1 MIRTPS
7 GPFQRPST
15 DLENPGDAA
24 ALINKRKVTAGGPFS
39 PQPSGR
45 AFGTNRPTNV
55 DTFPRE
61 KVAAALSSPS
71 SASTNS
77 RGISRNPPSPFSGTV
92 ITGISLGGTSGTK
105 PESPPVS
112 LEALQLAGRVMPHSL
127 SSDAAVGLSRST
139 SFRSTASTVSTSSRR
154 SAGVG
159 PVNDLKKKKEVLSL
173 QSKSSITM
181 ETAKASNNSSHSAV
195 FSHDHRRFSSIHE
208 EPSFEL
214 LPTAPEEAVV
224 VHVQPPLS
232 SVPSAIAI
240 ATQVPSHI
248 SSLGSVSFDLSWNTS
263 QSAEVSRGDG
273 ANAPYPPGLLSS
285 ELSVLSTTS
294 SLNPPEPRLFPPPE
308 VTVLEE
314 EKIIQAPVPRTL
326 KTLPTTQS
334 LPAFK
339 MPGGP
344 PSFKMPGAK
353 ASRDTSVK
361 GSILSGLRAANPTSL
376 PKGAVFSPQIEIR
389 VPPPRVTTSSE
400 MAAPITKMDEVLT
413 TPIDSEHVIKAADMT
428 QETKAPVLLTFS
440 PPVRQGARTKP
451 PPAFLARLAAGQ
463 SGAQVPKPES
473 SIAPKQPLQQKRNRV
488 EPSTP
493 LPAAS
498 GTLPSNANFT
508 PASAPVDQRSPE
520 EIVAALTKRQQIKL
534 ASGLL
539 SPRHMLELGI
549 IHDEPSVIQA
559 TPGEPALSLS
569 EFGIVSVK
577 KKKLNDATD
586 FSSNAIPEADKFSRV
601 APPVNKTSATNRD
614 EKLVFEFSPGPL
626 RNRKA
631 TKTHTFKVSRTIA
644 KPPSGAIAPPPPL
657 PAVKPMPQSKS
668 LQRSSSSSSVI
679 SAMATTAMPGSK
691 QILPQASIASQGAL
705 FVTLCDSKSG
715 AEDMKM
721 REAVI
726 VTNWIN
732 SSIEPQALVSYQPAV
747 VPQSDS
753 AAGNALALHAAQAL
767 ALQMSAANDANS
779 AALLFAVR
787 REARLKRAAFKLYY
801 ADEATSATRVAI
813 LADVAAGRLMMRP
826 EAAPLVDAG
835 LRSRLTDLFCS
846 VNPAWMKL
854 ALETVMGEDIH
865 ASASGTSTSSTGA
878 WWGAAKATLSSTARA
893 GVKRRAQSSTDARRK
908 RSNVGS
914 NRFSKQHTRAKS
926 SVPSSS
932 VYVPLKP
939 ITNLFDPLRALSF
952 RVRSFITNRVF
963 SVSDADV
970 RKQMSLTQQMA
981 KEMQQMKNKAAAS
994 SLPTSGRAP
1003 RAPIQ
1008 QKVETFNVS
1017 TVGKFDPRY
1026 HKATQQILLSRMLG
1040 LLLFIDSART
1050 SDGGSLA
1057 GLSVDESAE
1066 LQRLFP
1072 HSLAGSEVE
1081 HTLAKIQASL
1091 VLPPALFVPQSANG
1105 RVASSSADDFSLSSL
1120 SSSASSSSRSPAIRS
1135 SRDLVTCLCREILR
1149 SSEGDVLRHLMA
1161 LGMNLSYTQSKLDE
1175 IKWAVSPPT
1184 ETTTFD
1190 DIRDGSR
1197 LIRLAEVLT
1206 SQPPLSLAR
1215 MALILPATNRTSRLH
1230 NIQEGLQFFS
1240 AAFEIDL
1247 NGGVNEAVASVSTA
1261 STSAARVSLGRNG
1274 KKIVRKTTKS
1284 SSTTS
1289 KNEAYVAD
1297 GIPTYLSS
1305 KLSTRVKVQAKDIVD
1320 GGVEKMSALLASI
1333 FISAKLPTMLSA
1345 DRVRDEAVDIFAQKA
1360 ARDAISLIRRTPNV
1374 DANALLTMPSELPH
1388 AGANAAY
1395 QLLTL
1400 FRAISAFHGVPMPS
1414 QGFSFDDIGSSC
1426 FADGRILC
1434 SFISHYRPHL
1444 LPRRLFSMQT
1454 TAQLVSPP
1462 AASSASVTSSG
1473 GARGKALSTL
1483 QERAKNRRSK
1493 SAKSNSPNQARI
1505 MFRPGVT
1512 SKQVSAALEAER
1524 KNFHLIND
1532 AAGALGCAHV
1542 SLGICDTTH
1551 PPTTDSV
1558 LIFGAHIAAKLL
1570 RDPTGKENMLSL
1582 STLTGAAG
1590 NANRGAYRPP
1600 RDLLETFAASI
1611 VANWYRAKLPTLG
1624 IRRERRA
1631 AVVIQSVIRMCLCKR
1646 LLKQLKDKRE
1656 ARRAAA
1662 KKRFAVR
1669 RDAAKCIAY
1678 AMMANAARCI
1688 YKRKLSSALTL
1699 QAFWRGAS
1707 CRRYFSRAAKAI
1719 RVIQR
1724 SLPPLLL
1731 RMRLRFRADQ
1741 RLDRLGSAVTLQ
1753 AVWRGFMAQ
1762 RNFSLLKRSIIS
1774 VQRSFR
1780 LRQNR
1785 MLREETAAESARL
1798 LRERAE
1804 AAEMLLVRRTCAVTM
1819 IQAAVKGHLGR
1830 NLFLLM
1836 KGATATIQ
1844 STFRMYYTR
1853 KTYLM
1858 FLENESRFKREE
1870 EERTAFAAEAA
1881 AIAAVEA
1888 AERER
1893 TEAIAS
1899 FEAAERERSVALL
1912 YVETVSTDHIA
1923 IDTDAMNEELLQIQR
1938 GEEKEAEAAILRAQ
1952 AEIQAEEAAAALLAN
1967 PVIRSRSRA
1976 GSRAAS
1982 RAGSRRQSLG
1992 GQSTASAA
2000 AIATQAAEFV
2010 VAAAAAAVIAS
2021 SSPLGGSASSVAS
2034 YGFNSRAA
2042 PTSSHSARSY
2052 HSTNSVESAAIF
2064 STKAADSS
2072 PALLSFFNDF
2082 NRHSTDGGS
2091 DSLANPIPTR
2101 ADQLGY
2107 RRQIEDDAASIGSEH
2122 ISIDITFDNE
2132 QFAPSIPPSSFEQL
2146 ASSIPPSS
2154 SSRPSFGFARTS
2166 FGQSEFDAQPSLTV
2180 QKENEPKDTSLMFVS
2195 EARTH
2200 SSVSEIQ
2207 RSVVHE
2213 MNGKAI
2219 HWFVRW
2225 RQAVRVCKNAR
2236 RDELSLTARGIAK
2249 IRESDAFRS
2258 FQRSVRA
2265 AEASREGGSV
2275 KQSKMADLRNSIAAR
2290 LQLAQAERAAARLR
2304 SEAAAKDIAATK
2316 IAATFKMASQFRV
2329 FMFTKGACMC
2339 IQNNVRKFL
2348 LLRQGRL
2355 DRLAFRQEQERL
2367 VAEREAEIALREA
2380 EEAEADA
2387 EAREKIERAYE
2398 EARRS
2403 ASEIEFRNKNA
2414 SVLQAVWKGRNLR
2427 SAITD
2432 KHILIAQKRI
2442 RSAAI
2447 NASRGTEKTI
2457 MTRCEIALSNLASAK
2472 SLSSAMLALCE
2483 LEVTLRL
2490 AQVACA
2496 NVFVSVN
2503 GAPTLVAITKS
2514 LGRSDPHKQMMRK
2527 AFAIL
2532 RYAASSSQG
2541 NASKLLLG
2549 GNFEVLKLCGSVL
2562 QTFRDSLE
2570 VVRPALDLMTM
2581 LLSSPAALQFGNGLD
2596 GDGNA
2601 GGGGA
2606 RRLLGKVLPQL
2617 PRQLATTANLYRSRI
2632 ALATRS
2638 GSAAIGGGVTDDSV
2652 LYEGLQRGRENFS
2665 LGGTLK
2671 AYEELLSLL

>member
-7 GPFQRPST
+7 GPVQRPST
-15 DLENPGDAA
+15 DSENPGDAA
-24 ALINKRKVTAGGPFS
+24 ALLNKRKVTTNGPFS
-39 PQPSGR
+39 PKPLGR
-45 AFGTNRPTNV
+45 AFGTSRPTNV
-55 DTFPRE
+55 LVDPFPRE
-61 KVAAALSSPS
+61 KAAAAPVSSPS

-92 ITGISLGGTSGTK
+92 ITGISLDRISSGAK

-112 LEALQLAGRVMPHSL
+112 LESLQLAGRVMPHSSL
-127 SSDAAVGLSRST
+127 STETTAALSRSM
-139 SFRSTASTVSTSSRR
+139 SFKSTASTTSTSSRR

-159 PVNDLKKKKEVLSL
+159 PVNDLKKKREVFAL
-173 QSKSSITM
+173 QPKSSVSMETSKSSNFYNPSENIRQ
-181 ETAKASNNSSHSAV
+181 
-195 FSHDHRRFSSIHE
+195 DHQRFSSIHE

-214 LPTAPEEAVV
+214 LPAAPEEAVV
-224 VHVQPPLS
+224 HVDVKPAFS
-232 SVPSAIAI
+232 SEPTEMTPQIPSQ
-240 ATQVPSHI
+240 T
-248 SSLGSVSFDLSWNTS
+248 SSLGSVSFALSWNST
-263 QSAEVSRGDG
+263 QSADAYRGDG
-273 ANAPYPPGLLSS
+273 ANAPIPPGLLST
-285 ELSVLSTTS
+285 ELSVLSTAS
-294 SLNPPEPRLFPPPE
+294 SMNPPEPRLFPPPK
-308 VTVLEE
+308 VTVFEE
-314 EKIIQAPVPRTL
+314 EKPIQAPVPRTL
-326 KTLPTTQS
+326 TTQPTSNS

-344 PSFKMPGAK
+344 SGPPAFKMPGAK
-353 ASRDTSVK
+353 SVKETSVK
-361 GSILSGLRAANPTSL
+361 GSILSGLRAANPLAL

-389 VPPPRVTTSSE
+389 VPPPKVN
-400 MAAPITKMDEVLT
+400 PIAIESTDVVI
-413 TPIDSEHVIKAADMT
+413 PIIDSHNALIITAGSEPVMKAKEVAA
-428 QETKAPVLLTFS
+428 QEIKAPVLLTFS
-440 PPVRQGARTKP
+440 PPVRQGGARSKP
-451 PPAFLARLAAGQ
+451 PPSFLASKRVTGPT
-463 SGAQVPKPES
+463 GAQVPKPER
-473 SIAPKQPLQQKRNRV
+473 SIAPKHPHQQKRSRE

-493 LPAAS
+493 LPAATS
-498 GTLPSNANFT
+498 GALQSAANFT
-508 PASAPVDQRSPE
+508 PASSSADLRSPE

-549 IHDEPSVIQA
+549 INDDPSIIQA
-559 TPGEPALSLS
+559 TPGEPPLALN

-577 KKKLNDATD
+577 KKKSSETTD
-586 FSSNAIPEADKFSRV
+586 FVKSAAPEDKSAHDHPLSTAPRSSV
-601 APPVNKTSATNRD
+601 LKTE

-631 TKTHTFKVSRTIA
+631 AKAQTFKVSRAISKHA
-644 KPPSGAIAPPPPL
+644 GGVIAPPALPSLKSMAQQGKPL
-657 PAVKPMPQSKS
+657 H
-668 LQRSSSSSSVI
+668 RSASSSSVI
-679 SAMATTAMPGSK
+679 SATASTATQGSTLK
-691 QILPQASIASQGAL
+691 HISQVTGSSQGAL

-732 SSIEPQALVSYQPAV
+732 SIIEPQALLSYQPSV
-747 VPQSDS
+747 VPPSDS
-753 AAGNALALHAAQAL
+753 ISGNALALHAAQAL
-767 ALQMSAANDANS
+767 ALQMNAANDANS

-801 ADEATSATRVAI
+801 ADDSTSATRVAI
-813 LADVAAGRLMMRP
+813 LADIAAGRLMMRP

-854 ALETVMGEDIH
+854 ALETVLGEDIH
-865 ASASGTSTSSTGA
+865 TPVSGTSSSSSGA

-893 GVKRRAQSSTDARRK
+893 GVKRRAQSSTGVRRK
-908 RSNVGS
+908 RSNAGPS
-914 NRFSKQHTRAKS
+914 RFDKQRTRAKS
-926 SVPSSS
+926 SAPSSS
-932 VYVPLKP
+932 VYVPPKT
-939 ITNLFDPLRALSF
+939 IVNSFDPLRALAS
-952 RVRSFITNRVF
+952 RVRTFITNRVF

-981 KEMQQMKNKAAAS
+981 KEMQLMKNKAAAS
-994 SLPTSGRAP
+994 SLPISGRAP

-1026 HKATQQILLSRMLG
+1026 HKATQQILLSRLLG

-1072 HSLAGSEVE
+1072 HSLAGSELE

-1091 VLPPALFVPQSANG
+1091 VLPPALFVPQSTNG
-1105 RVASSSADDFSLSSL
+1105 RVASSSTDEFSSSSL
-1120 SSSASSSSRSPAIRS
+1120 SSSSSASIRTPVIRS

-1161 LGMNLSYTQSKLDE
+1161 LGMNLSYSQSKLDE

-1184 ETTTFD
+1184 ETSAFD

-1206 SQPPLSLAR
+1206 SQPPLSLAK

-1247 NGGVNEAVASVSTA
+1247 NGGVNEAAPTVSTA
-1261 STSAARVSLGRNG
+1261 STSTSRVSLGRNG
-1274 KKIVRKTTKS
+1274 KKIVRKTTKQSVLS
-1284 SSTTS
+1284 SKQETQ
-1289 KNEAYVAD
+1289 VAEQ
-1297 GIPTYLSS
+1297 IPAYLSS

-1320 GGVEKMSALLASI
+1320 GGVEKTSALLASI

-1360 ARDAISLIRRTPNV
+1360 ARDAISLIRRTTIES
-1374 DANALLTMPSELPH
+1374 NALLAMPSELFHP
-1388 AGANAAY
+1388 GANSAY

-1400 FRAISAFHGVPMPS
+1400 FRAISAFHGVPMPA
-1414 QGFSFDDIGSSC
+1414 QGLSFDEIGSSC

-1454 TAQLVSPP
+1454 TAQLVSP
-1462 AASSASVTSSG
+1462 V
-1473 GARGKALSTL
+1473 ALSTNHSTTNGPRGKTSSSF
-1483 QERAKNRRSK
+1483 QERAKNRRTK
-1493 SAKSNSPNQARI
+1493 SSTSHSQTQGRI

-1524 KNFHLIND
+1524 KNFMLIND

-1542 SLGICDTTH
+1542 SLGICDTTR
-1551 PPTTDSV
+1551 PPTIDSV

-1570 RDPTGKENMLSL
+1570 RDPTGKDNLTK
-1582 STLTGAAG
+1582 STVRAG
-1590 NANRGAYRPP
+1590 MSESANRGAYRPP
-1600 RDLLETFAASI
+1600 RDLLETFAATI
-1611 VANWYRAKLPTLG
+1611 LAHWYRAKLPTLEF
-1624 IRRERRA
+1624 RKQKRA
-1631 AVVIQSVIRMCLCKR
+1631 AVMIQSVIRMYLSKR
-1646 LLKQLKDKRE
+1646 LLSKLKAKRE

-1669 RDAAKCIAY
+1669 RNAAKCIAY
-1678 AMMANAARCI
+1678 ALMANAARCI
-1688 YKRKLSSALTL
+1688 FKRKLSSAVAL

-1707 CRRYFSRAAKAI
+1707 CRRFFSRAAKAI

-1724 SLPPLLL
+1724 SFPPLLL
-1731 RMRLRFRADQ
+1731 RMRLRLRADQ
-1741 RLDRLGSAVTLQ
+1741 RLDRLGSALTLQ
-1753 AVWRGFMAQ
+1753 AVWRGFVAQ
-1762 RNFSLLKRSIIS
+1762 RNFSLLRRSIIS
-1774 VQRSFR
+1774 IQQLFR

-1785 MLREETAAESARL
+1785 ILREESAVESARL

-1804 AAEMLLVRRTCAVTM
+1804 AAEMILVRRTCALTM

-1836 KGATATIQ
+1836 KGAAATIQ

-1858 FLENESRFKREE
+1858 FLENESRLKREE
-1870 EERTAFAAEAA
+1870 EEQIAFAAQAA
-1881 AIAAVEA
+1881 AIAAAEA

-1893 TEAIAS
+1893 
-1899 FEAAERERSVALL
+1899 ALL
-1912 YVETVSTDHIA
+1912 IVEPVATEQHS
-1923 IDTDAMNEELLQIQR
+1923 IDVEVMNEESLQIQR
-1938 GEEKEAEAAILRAQ
+1938 EEEKEAEAAKLRAQ
-1952 AEIQAEEAAAALLAN
+1952 AATQAEEAAAALLAN

-1976 GSRAAS
+1976 GSRASS

-1992 GQSTASAA
+1992 GNSTASAA
-2000 AIATQAAEFV
+2000 VAAQATELV
-2010 VAAAAAAVIAS
+2010 VAAAAAALTSAS
-2021 SSPLGGSASSVAS
+2021 PFGASASSFAS
-2034 YGFNSRAA
+2034 YGFSSRAA

-2052 HSTNSVESAAIF
+2052 HSVQSIESGATS
-2064 STKAADSS
+2064 STKVAESS

-2082 NRHSTDGGS
+2082 NRHSADIGN

-2107 RRQIEDDAASIGSEH
+2107 RHQIEDDAASIGSEH

-2132 QFAPSIPPSSFEQL
+2132 PFAVSAPP
-2146 ASSIPPSS
+2146 PPPPAATTTTSVS
-2154 SSRPSFGFARTS
+2154 KPSFGFTETN
-2166 FGQSEFDAQPSLTV
+2166 FGHKGF
-2180 QKENEPKDTSLMFVS
+2180 NERPFPVEQIEQIEREST
-2195 EARTH
+2195 AT
-2200 SSVSEIQ
+2200 SSVSLSESKPYANVSEIHK
-2207 RSVVHE
+2207 STVHE
-2213 MNGKAI
+2213 MNAKAI
-2219 HWFVRW
+2219 HWFIRW
-2225 RQAVRVCKNAR
+2225 RLAVRVSRNAR

-2258 FQRSVRA
+2258 FRRSLQA
-2265 AEASREGGSV
+2265 AKSSRDGGPV
-2275 KQSKMADLRNSIAAR
+2275 KQSKMADLRISIAAR
-2290 LQLAQAERAAARLR
+2290 LQQAQAERAAARLR
-2304 SEAAAKDIAATK
+2304 SEELAKENAATK
-2316 IAATFKMASQFRV
+2316 IAATFRMMSQYRV

-2348 LLRQGRL
+2348 FKRQGRL
-2355 DRLAFRQEQERL
+2355 DRLAIRQEKERL
-2367 VAEREAEIALREA
+2367 EAEREVELALREA

-2403 ASEIEFRNKNA
+2403 ASEIEFRNKTA
-2414 SVLQAVWKGRNLR
+2414 SVLQAAWRGKCLR
-2427 SAITD
+2427 SSISD
-2432 KHILIAQKRI
+2432 KQILIAQKRI

-2447 NASRGTEKTI
+2447 NASRGIEKTI
-2457 MTRCEIALSNLASAK
+2457 MMRCEIALANLASAK
-2472 SLSSAMLALCE
+2472 SLSTAMLALCE
-2483 LEVTLRL
+2483 LEVCLRL
-2490 AQVACA
+2490 AQSACVD
-2496 NVFVSVN
+2496 VFVSVN
-2503 GAPTLVAITKS
+2503 GAPSLVAITKS

-2532 RYAASSSQG
+2532 RYAVSSSHT
-2541 NASKLLLG
+2541 NASKLLLA

-2570 VVRPALDLMTM
+2570 IVRPALDLMTK
-2581 LLSSPAALQFGNGLD
+2581 LLSSPAARQYGSG
-2596 GDGNA
+2596 A
-2601 GGGGA
+2601 TEGGA
-2606 RRLLGKVLPQL
+2606 RCLLGKVLPQL

-2638 GSAAIGGGVTDDSV
+2638 GSGGVASGTDDSI

-2671 AYEELLSLL
+2671 AYEDLLSLL